1 MKLVG
6 FLRVNTTTGQITSY
20 FEQEPQLPL
29 EILNIKLKGGND
41 APLANPQNCGPAATS
56 AVVTPCSSASAA
68 GTDVDSTFN
77 VEGCAATLPFKPS
90 FNAGTIG
97 VAATT
102 AGAASSFTMTFG
114 REDREQDPSA
124 VQVHLPP
131 GLLAK
136 IPAAELCTEAQAT
149 SGTCGSES
157 EIGSATAL
165 AGSGAHPYP
174 LSGRVYLT
182 GPYKG
187 SPFGLSIE
195 TARKGDLSTLAR

>member
-1 MKLVG
+1 
-6 FLRVNTTTGQITSY
+6 
-20 FEQEPQLPL
+20 
-29 EILNIKLKGGND
+29 
-41 APLANPQNCGPAATS
+41 
-56 AVVTPCSSASAA
+56 
-68 GTDVDSTFN
+68 
-77 VEGCAATLPFKPS
+77 
-90 FNAGTIG
+90 
-97 VAATT
+97 
-102 AGAASSFTMTFG
+102 MTFG

-195 TARKGDLSTLAR
+195 TAAEGGPFHLGTVIVRAAIAIDPNSGAITVTSDPLPAVCGPACSLRLHRGQRAGEQDRLHAQPDQLLDAERLGDPHGLSGGHRSGLLAIRVDRL